1 MSNVYVSHNTIISS
15 LGFSSKAVVSNI
27 KNEVS
32 GLKKLHDKE
41 LFQEPFYTSVINKE
55 ILETSFS
62 KLNAKHDYTIL
73 EKMMI
78 VSLQDTINAANLNLD
93 EKVGIIISTTKGNID
108 VLDNANP
115 FQKKEHT

>member
-115 FQKKEHT
+115 FPE